1 MRKIKKLKTITAFHQ
16 TRSLTPPEHPLI
28 SIVDYADIH
37 LLPEYFEYK
46 WTFDFYLISLKKNI
60 GGKVMYGQQ
69 SYDFDEGV
77 MFFIAPGQV
86 FGIEQITGTPA
97 NKSGWMLLIHPDFI
111 WSTSLAKGIKKYE
124 YFSYAIHEALFVSK
138 KEEDIL
144 MGIISNI
151 EREYHANIDKF
162 SQGIIISQLE
172 TLLNYAERFY
182 NRQFITRKRAGHQM
196 LDRLELLFADYF
208 GEDIA
213 GTTGLPTV
221 QYFAERLHLSPKYL
235 STMLKTLT
243 GQTAQQFI
251 HEKLMEL
258 AKQKLSVT
266 SLSVSEIAY
275 MLGFEHSQSFNKLFK
290 SKTSLT
296 PLEFRKSFDPLNP
309 I

>member
-1 MRKIKKLKTITAFHQ
+1 MRKIKKLKTIKEFHQ
-16 TRSLTPPEHPLI
+16 TRSLSPPEHPLI
-28 SIVDYADIH
+28 SIVNYAEIQM
-37 LLPEYFEYK
+37 LPEYLEYK
-46 WTFDFYLISLKKNI
+46 WTFDFYLVALKKNI

-86 FGIEQITGTPA
+86 FGIEQIAGTPA
-97 NKSGWMLLIHPDFI
+97 DKSGWMLLIHPDFL
-111 WSTSLAKGIKKYE
+111 WNTALAKGIRKYE
-124 YFSYAIHEALFVSK
+124 YFGYAIHEALFVSK

-144 MGIISNI
+144 MGIIGNI

-196 LDRLELLFADYF
+196 LDQLELLFADYF
-208 GEDIA
+208 GQNLA
-213 GTTGLPTV
+213 SAKGLPTV

-251 HEKLMEL
+251 HEQLIEL
-258 AKQKLSVT
+258 AKQQLSVT
-266 SLSVSEIAY
+266 SLSVGEIAY
-275 MLGFEHSQSFNKLFK
+275 LLGFEHSQSFNKLFK
-290 SKTSLT
+290 SKTSFT
-296 PLEFRKSFDPLNP
+296 PLEFRKSFENQN
-309 I
+309 

>member
-1 MRKIKKLKTITAFHQ
+1 MRKIKKLKTIKEFHQ
-16 TRSLTPPEHPLI
+16 TRSLNPPEHPLI
-28 SIVDYADIH
+28 SIVDYAEVK
-37 LLPEYFEYK
+37 LLPEYFECK
-46 WTFDFYLISLKKNI
+46 WTFDFYFISLKKNI
-60 GGKVMYGQQ
+60 DGKVTYGQQ

-97 NKSGWMLLIHPDFI
+97 NKSGWMLLIHPDFL
-111 WSTSLAKGIKKYE
+111 WNTSLAKGIKKYE
-124 YFSYAIHEALFVSK
+124 FFSYTIHEALFVSK

-162 SQGIIISQLE
+162 SQGIIISQIE
-172 TLLNYAERFY
+172 TLLNYSERFY
-182 NRQFITRKRAGHQM
+182 NRQFITRKRAAHQM
-196 LDRLELLFADYF
+196 LDQLELLFADYF
-208 GEDIA
+208 SDDVPSKK
-213 GTTGLPTV
+213 GLPTV

-251 HEKLMEL
+251 HGNLIEL
-258 AKQKLSVT
+258 AKEKLSVT
-266 SLSVSEIAY
+266 DLNVSEIAY
-275 MLGFEHSQSFNKLFK
+275 KLGFEYSQSFNKLFK

-296 PLEFRKSFDPLNP
+296 PLEFRKSFDLN
-309 I
+309 

>member
-16 TRSLTPPEHPLI
+16 TRSLAPPEHPLI
-28 SIVDYADIH
+28 SIVNYADIQMQ
-37 LLPEYFEYK
+37 PEYFDCK
-46 WTFDFYLISLKKNI
+46 WIFDFYLIALKKNI

-97 NKSGWMLLIHPDFI
+97 KKSGWMLLIHPDFL
-111 WSTSLAKGIKKYE
+111 WSTALARGIKKYE

-138 KEEDIL
+138 KEEDTL
-144 MGIISNI
+144 MDIISNI

-162 SQGIIISQLE
+162 SQGIIISQIE
-172 TLLNYAERFY
+172 TLLNYSDRFY

-196 LDRLELLFADYF
+196 LEQLESLFSAYF
-208 GEDIA
+208 DENIVGKK
-213 GTTGLPTV
+213 GLPTV
-221 QYFAERLHLSPKYL
+221 QYFAERLNLSPKYL
-235 STMLKTLT
+235 SSMLKTLT

-251 HEKLMEL
+251 HEHLIEL
-258 AKQKLSVT
+258 AKEKLSIT

-290 SKTSLT
+290 SKTSFS
-296 PLEFRKSFDPLNP
+296 PLEFRKSFDKQN
-309 I
+309 